1 MNEIY
6 DAIVIGGGQAG
17 LAAGYHLQK
26 ADLRFVVLE
35 ASENAFGSWPKY
47 YDSLRVFSP
56 AGYSSLPGLPF
67 SGEYNAYPS
76 RDDVIDYLAAY
87 QRYFKLPII
96 TSAPVS
102 QVTKSDDVFYV
113 KTKSGGVYETRTVV
127 AATGSFHRPNFPSIP
142 NQSTYTNIQIH
153 SRDYRNP
160 EPFVGKRVIVVGGKN
175 SAVQIGVEL
184 AKVANVTLASRHP
197 INIQPQVILGK
208 DFHFWA
214 RWSGV
219 DRAPFG
225 VSQNFIQRQLGKV
238 QVIDL
243 GGYKEALA
251 AGDPDVRPMF
261 TQFTETGVIWEDGT
275 EEAVDAVIYATG
287 FRPNLDYLKP
297 LNALNSAGNPHHLMG
312 DSTSVGGL
320 YYVGLSGQTS
330 FASATLRGV
339 GRDAKRVTKHLQRYL
354 AGNPCCFSQRILN
367 LIEPSKPMFNG
378 IG

>member
-17 LAAGYHLQK
+17 LAAGYHLQR
-26 ADLRFVVLE
+26 AGLRFVILE
-35 ASENAFGSWPKY
+35 ASKNAHGSWPKY

-56 AGYSSLPGLPF
+56 VGYSSLPGLPF
-67 SGEYNAYPS
+67 PGEYNAYPS

-96 TSAPVS
+96 TAAPVS
-102 QVTKSDDVFYV
+102 RI
-113 KTKSGGVYETRTVV
+113 TKSGDIFYVNTNSGGIYETRSVI
-127 AATGSFHRPNFPSIP
+127 AATGSFHRPNDPKLP
-142 NQSTYTNIQIH
+142 NQSTFAGTQIH

-160 EPFVGKRVIVVGGKN
+160 EPFVGKRIVVVGGKN

-184 AKVANVTLASRHP
+184 AKVANVSLASRHP
-197 INIQPQVILGK
+197 INVQPQMLLGK

-214 RWSGV
+214 KWTGV

-225 VSQNFIQRQLGKV
+225 ISQNYIQRQLGKV

-243 GGYKEALA
+243 GGYREALA
-251 AGDPDVRPMF
+251 AGAPDVRPMF
-261 TQFTETGVIWEDGT
+261 THFTKNGVVWADGT
-275 EEAVDAVIYATG
+275 EESVDAVIYATG
-287 FRPNLDYLKP
+287 FRPNLDYLQP
-297 LNALNSAGNPHHLMG
+297 LNALDTDGNPQHILG
-312 DSTSVGGL
+312 DSNTVSGL

-339 GRDAKRVTKHLQRYL
+339 GRDAKRIVKHLQRYL
-354 AGNPCCFSQRILN
+354 AGKPCCLSQRFSGWI
-367 LIEPSKPMFNG
+367 PAFASQS
-378 IG
+378 